1 MRTPAR
7 ALVLAC
13 SVLLLVAGGVAVST
27 STFLDETTQEGYLQ
41 LADKAFLDTRYR
53 DAAAAFRQARDHTVA
68 DATLTRRAEV
78 GYIRSLTRLTRFADA
93 REEAQKFLTAHPT
106 DADAITMDAETLWGL
121 GLFPEAEQRFK
132 DALARDPQDLYAHHG
147 LARTLASQR
156 QFEAALAHANE
167 AILRTPK
174 EVEPRFT
181 RAFILERLHEFDD
194 AAEALREAMTLF
206 QPNEKTD
213 RVILTRSQIKFFES
227 FKNKKPFDVDP
238 ATADMTHTVPFHV
251 ERDKVIV
258 RGRINGGQ
266 PIDLVLDTG
275 AEMTVLARRTAE
287 RAGVFPTGFT
297 VSAGVGERGVRG
309 LMVGRA
315 DSLQIGTYKVKHVP
329 VLIKSPALVGVPR
342 READSFSPISL
353 GLSMSIDY
361 QHKQLKFGRHLAP
374 KGEIE
379 LPLYSYRL
387 VVVRGM
393 INNRTPASFVVDTG
407 GEVISIST
415 SMAAMLDPPRARRI
429 PLKVWG
435 SSGWDRDA
443 VLWPG
448 LNLAFDRIRFE
459 NFSTV
464 VLNLRAPSALL
475 GFELGGIVGHRFLS
489 RYEVGMDLDRN
500 RLTLTPLATRKE
512 VKQASASQPI
522 ELPDGSTLLPTSGV
536 LPLSR

>member
-1 MRTPAR
+1 M
-7 ALVLAC
+7 
-13 SVLLLVAGGVAVST
+13 ST
-27 STFLDETTQEGYLQ
+27 SSFFDDTTQEAYLQ
-41 LADKAFLDTRYR
+41 TADKAFLDTRYR
-53 DAAAAFRQARDHTVA
+53 DAAEAFRQARDHQTA
-68 DATLTRRAEV
+68 EAALTRRAEV

-93 REEAQKFLTAHPT
+93 REEATKFLTAHPA
-106 DADAITMDAETLWGL
+106 DAEAITMDAETLWGL

-167 AILRTPK
+167 AILRTPR

-194 AAEALREAMTLF
+194 AADALREAMTLF

-238 ATADMTHTVPFHV
+238 LGADLTHTVPFRV

-361 QHKQLKFGRHLAP
+361 AHKQLTFGRRLAP

-379 LPLYSYRL
+379 LPMYSYRL

-393 INNRTPASFVVDTG
+393 INKRTPASFVVDTG
-407 GEVISIST
+407 GEVISISS

-448 LNLAFDRIRFE
+448 LDLAFDRIRFE

-489 RYEVGMDLDRN
+489 RYDVGMDLQRN
-500 RLTLTPLATRKE
+500 RLTLTPIATRKE
-512 VKQASASQPI
+512 GKQASASPPI
-522 ELPDGSTLLPTSGV
+522 ELPDGSTLLPPSAA
-536 LPLSR
+536 LRPSR